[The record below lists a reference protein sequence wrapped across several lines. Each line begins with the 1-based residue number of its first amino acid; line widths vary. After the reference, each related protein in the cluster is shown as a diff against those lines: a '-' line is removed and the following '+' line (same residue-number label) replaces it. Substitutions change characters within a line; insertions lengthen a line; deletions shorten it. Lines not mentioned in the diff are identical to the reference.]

1 MSSLLPSVRRV
12 GGTALAAGTALA
24 LVAVPAAAHVTVSS
38 PDAAAGGYGKV
49 VLRVPNESDTAAT
62 NRLTIAF
69 PDDVAL
75 AHVTVQPKPGWEVEV
90 EEGALPEPV
99 DVGGTEVTEAVRTI
113 TWTTDGAG
121 IAPGEFDEFAI
132 SGGPFPD
139 ADSVVLAADQ
149 GYDDGEVVAWD
160 EVAEGEEEPE
170 RPAPVLTLLAA
181 DEGGHGAHGAA
192 ADDEVEATSASTQAD
207 GGSDVLSRVLA
218 GAALVVALGALLV
231 SVRENR
237 RRDRS

>member
-139 ADSVVLAADQ
+139 AESVVLAADQ

-192 ADDEVEATSASTQAD
+192 AGDDVEATSASTQAD